1 MASLAQALLFAGAS
15 VASAFVALL
24 ILSLLDRNT
33 RRPAMASLLAVG
45 SEPTIFLFEG
55 NELVDA
61 TPPARHLIG
70 TLGSQGA
77 EWDRLLSYLTP
88 KFPGLT
94 AALSGLSP
102 QQDLVLQ
109 SPTDP
114 GLRIRAEQPGPAI
127 RLTLEDMAKEGQAI
141 VVDGLSVRAQEEEIA
156 SLREALGALPVPVW
170 RSDPGGNILWANEAY
185 LAAARSV
192 TGEDDLVWP
201 LPVLFRQPSESG
213 ASGTVKRIGL
223 PVAMPTLGQWFDC
236 QAMDL
241 GLGQLQMALP
251 ADRLVKAESSLREF
265 IQTLSKTFAHLAVG
279 LAIFDRERR
288 LALFNPA
295 LTDLTTL
302 GPEFLIA
309 RPTLYAFLDRLREAR
324 VLPEPKDYSIWRQK
338 MNDLE
343 RAAAAGSYEETWTL
357 ATGQTYRVT
366 GRPHPEGAVAFLIED
381 ITAEISLTRRFRAE
395 IELGQ
400 SVIDAL
406 DDALVVFSPLGELVL
421 SNRAYA
427 RLWGIDPTR
436 TLGSITII
444 DATRH
449 WQGLT
454 DPSPLWGNVRE
465 FVTNPADRAEWQS
478 EVHLLSGP
486 GLTCALSPISGG
498 QTLIRFTKGTSRPL
512 QVRHSRRPHMRGLAD
527 DQLLDA

>member
-15 VASAFVALL
+15 VTSAFVALL
-24 ILSLLDRNT
+24 ILSLLDRST
-33 RRPAMASLLAVG
+33 RRPTMGSLLAAG

-70 TLGSQGA
+70 TLGGHGA
-77 EWDRLLSYLTP
+77 EWDRLLSYLVP
-88 KFPGLT
+88 KFPDLT
-94 AALSGLSP
+94 TALDNLSP

-114 GLRIRAEQPGPAI
+114 DFRLRAEQPGHAI
-127 RLTLEDMAKEGQAI
+127 RLTLEDTAKEGQAI

-156 SLREALGALPVPVW
+156 SLREILGALPVPVW
-170 RSDPGGNILWANEAY
+170 RSGSEGNILWANDAY

-201 LPVLFRQPSESG
+201 LPVLFHQPPESG
-213 ASGTVKRIGL
+213 SGGAVRRLGL
-223 PVAMPTLGQWFDC
+223 PVAVPTLGQWFDC
-236 QAMDL
+236 QAM
-241 GLGQLQMALP
+241 GMGMGQLHMALP
-251 ADRLVKAESSLREF
+251 TDRLVKAESSLREF
-265 IQTLSKTFAHLAVG
+265 IQTLTKTFAHLAVG

-302 GPEFLIA
+302 GPEFLTA

-324 VLPEPKDYSIWRQK
+324 VLPEPKDYSSWRQK

-343 RAAAAGSYEETWTL
+343 RAASAGSYEETWTL

-381 ITAEISLTRRFRAE
+381 ITAEISLTRRFRSE

-406 DDALVVFSPLGELVL
+406 DDAIAVFSPAGELIL

-454 DPSPLWGNVRE
+454 DPSPVWGDVRE
-465 FVTNPADRAEWQS
+465 FVTNPTDRAEWQS

-498 QTLIRFTKGTSRPL
+498 QTLIRFTKDATRPL
-512 QVRHSRRPHMRGLAD
+512 QVRHSRRPHQTEVTED
-527 DQLLDA
+527 LLSDA